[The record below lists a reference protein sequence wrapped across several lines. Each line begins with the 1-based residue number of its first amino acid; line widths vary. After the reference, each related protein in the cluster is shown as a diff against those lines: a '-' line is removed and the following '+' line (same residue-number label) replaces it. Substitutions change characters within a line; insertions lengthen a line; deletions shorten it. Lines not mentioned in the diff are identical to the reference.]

1 MLNLWTSVTISSF
14 CPSFVWLLVWALL
27 FSDSSSAALLILWKT
42 VSLLAVPDF
51 LHVHSFTIMAL
62 RFNLS
67 SSYFLKCYSFR
78 FLVRCPLL
86 SNLRD
91 LSVDLC
97 FCPPGPSFEL
107 FLFFHPSLPSTLPPP
122 HPLAVARHPACS
134 SCGLWQRGATA
145 PSPADRLQ
153 ALPALLLPAASTRLT
168 AAAATTEK

>member
-1 MLNLWTSVTISSF
+1 MQKINRKSEDGELT
-14 CPSFVWLLVWALL
+14 
-27 FSDSSSAALLILWKT
+27 SSAALLILWKT

-62 RFNLS
+62 RFNPS

-97 FCPPGPSFEL
+97 FCPAGPSFEL
-107 FLFFHPSLPSTLPPP
+107 FLFFHPSVPSTLPPP
-122 HPLAVARHPACS
+122 HPLAVARHPGNSGCYNDGIRQVIFS
-134 SCGLWQRGATA
+134 N
-145 PSPADRLQ
+145 RLLVQ
-153 ALPALLLPAASTRLT
+153 VLIID
-168 AAAATTEK
+168 

>member
-1 MLNLWTSVTISSF
+1 MQNINRKSEDVELT
-14 CPSFVWLLVWALL
+14 C
-27 FSDSSSAALLILWKT
+27 SAALLILWKT
-42 VSLLAVPDF
+42 VSLLAVADF

-62 RFNLS
+62 RFDLS

-107 FLFFHPSLPSTLPPP
+107 FLFFP
-122 HPLAVARHPACS
+122 PLAALNVATPAPPRCCTTS
-134 SCGLWQRGATA
+134 WKQWLLEWWN
-145 PSPADRLQ
+145 Q
-153 ALPALLLPAASTRLT
+153 ASYIFKQAAGTGT
-168 AAAATTEK
+168 DY